1 MVSEILGKRDIAKG
15 DVCCVVTVRTRL
27 LQSVALRALRAI
39 RRGVYPSA
47 VAAGEFAAEGARA
60 EKPGARISLA
70 RLAEIRRQAE
80 ARDQAAAE
88 AAKPKVVASV
98 SPQMAEAIKSNP
110 TSLRLSVNVADEPA
124 VVDRPR
130 RTEVLEVL
138 EVDRQ
143 GRPSTLIGFAIT
155 G

>member
-1 MVSEILGKRDIAKG
+1 MTSKENPSVELEPE
-15 DVCCVVTVRTRL
+15 DV
-27 LQSVALRALRAI
+27 
-39 RRGVYPSA
+39 
-47 VAAGEFAAEGARA
+47 F
-60 EKPGARISLA
+60 LA

-143 GRPSTLIGFAIT
+143 GRPSKVQRFECVT
-155 G
+155 GQMSVLDFVGGYGQQPFVEHVYDPFSGLKGSGE